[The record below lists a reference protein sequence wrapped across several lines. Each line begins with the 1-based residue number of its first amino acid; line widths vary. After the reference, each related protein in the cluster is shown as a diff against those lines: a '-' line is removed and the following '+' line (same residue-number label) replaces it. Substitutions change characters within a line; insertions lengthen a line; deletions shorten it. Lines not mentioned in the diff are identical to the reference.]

1 MILPNDE
8 ECRRIVKELEDDPGL
23 SQWESD
29 FIDSNR
35 GRLVFTDKQ
44 KEIFARLKEKFD
56 V

>member
-1 MILPNDE
+1 MILPNNE
-8 ECRRIVKELEDDPGL
+8 TCVRVLKELEDDAGL

-35 GRLVFTDKQ
+35 GRSTFTDKQ
-44 KEIFARLKEKFD
+44 REVIATLMEKYE